1 MKPIGKSM
9 KKFLTSIVIALAFF
23 ACGPLPQEQEAE
35 SAVGITA
42 PDGFSIS
49 CATNYARR
57 VPHFCARTSNY
68 TQSSVS
74 PLDATCRSISF
85 SPAPP
90 SNAVMGLFSFD
101 VILSTQNAIG
111 NVNIG
116 VNFYSDSG
124 CTTGSYIIARG
135 EREWVA
141 TPATGFSVSRT
152 TFIAPLVSG
161 SLYYTANGVVGIG
174 HTVLIGI
181 VGYYD

>member
-1 MKPIGKSM
+1 M
-9 KKFLTSIVIALAFF
+9 KKLFVSVFLFSILF
-23 ACGPLPQEQEAE
+23 AWACLPQPVKVE

-42 PDGFSIS
+42 PDGYSVT
-49 CATNYARR
+49 CATNYTRR

-74 PLDATCRSISF
+74 PLDASCRSITF

-90 SNAVMGLFSFD
+90 SNAVLGVFSYD
-101 VILSTQNAIG
+101 VILSTQNAVG
-111 NVNIG
+111 NVNVG

-141 TPATGFSVSRT
+141 TPAVGFSVSRT
-152 TFIAPLVSG
+152 TFLAPLVSG
-161 SLYYTANGVVGIG
+161 ALYYTANGVVGTG

>member
-1 MKPIGKSM
+1 MTRI
-9 KKFLTSIVIALAFF
+9 FALLFVILFAF
-23 ACGPLPQEQEAE
+23 ACGPTPQEVE

-42 PDGFSIS
+42 PDGYSIN
-49 CATNYARR
+49 CATNYVRR

-68 TQSSVS
+68 TQTSVT
-74 PLDATCRSISF
+74 PLDATCRSIAF

-90 SNAVMGLFSFD
+90 SNAVLGLFSFD

-111 NVNIG
+111 NVNVGI
-116 VNFYSDSG
+116 NFFYDAG

-141 TPATGFSVSRT
+141 TPAVGFSVSRT
-152 TFIAPLVSG
+152 TFLAPLVNG
-161 SLYYTANGVVGIG
+161 SLYYTANGVVGTG